1 VTALE
6 GAFSAPRWLRDLGRM
21 CWLLVGVLLVLGGL
35 IWLLGATY
43 TIVFPVITAT
53 IVAVVTLPLVNRLD
67 RHMPR
72 AAAAAI
78 VLVSLFALAVLVFVL
93 VLAGI
98 KDQSAKIKDE
108 LSKGVGHAQTYLKD
122 VGVSKSTSRE
132 VGSRT
137 KADTATGVKVLLKG
151 AIPKIRKLASV
162 ILGLSFVLLSLFF
175 ILKDGPGMQ
184 RWIDSHAGLPQ
195 DVMHVVTSGIG
206 RSLRGY
212 FRGVTIVAAF
222 NGIVVGGGALI
233 LGVPLAGTIA
243 LVSFVTAYVPYIGAV
258 VAGVFAV
265 VVALGA
271 KGATTALIMLAIFLL
286 ANGLLQNIVQP
297 FAMGAAL
304 DVNPFAVLVVTIA
317 AGCLFGT
324 IGLVLAGPL
333 LSAALHIPRDLR
345 RLPGET

>member
-1 VTALE
+1 MTSLE
-6 GAFSAPRWLRDLGRM
+6 GAFSPPRWLRDLGRM
-21 CWLLVGVLLVLGGL
+21 CWLVVGVLLVVGGL

-43 TIVFPVITAT
+43 TIVLPVVAAT
-53 IVAVVTLPLVNRLD
+53 IIAVVALPIVDWLD
-67 RHMPR
+67 KHMPR
-72 AAAAAI
+72 AAASAL

-98 KDQSAKIKDE
+98 KDQSAKIRAE
-108 LSKGVGHAQTYLKD
+108 LSKGVDKAQTYLKD
-122 VGVSKSTSRE
+122 VGVSKSTSEE
-132 VGSRT
+132 VASRT
-137 KADTATGVKVLLKG
+137 KADSKTALKIMLKG
-151 AIPKIRKLASV
+151 IVPKIKKLASV

-175 ILKDGPGMQ
+175 ILKDGPMMQ
-184 RWIDSHAGLPQ
+184 RWIDTHLGLPER
-195 DVMHVVTSGIG
+195 VMHTVTSGLG
-206 RSLRGY
+206 KSLRGY

-222 NGIVVGGGALI
+222 NGVVVGGGALL

-265 VVALGA
+265 LVALGA
-271 KGATTALIMLAIFLL
+271 KGTTTALIMLVIFLL

-297 FAMGAAL
+297 FAMGSAL
-304 DVNPFAVLVVTIA
+304 DLNPLVVLVATIG

-333 LSAALHIPRDLR
+333 TSAAVHIPRELR
-345 RLPGET
+345 RLSG